1 MVVYDVPTKIVD
13 KEISPQHTIAD
24 LNLWHFIY
32 CFFQSGKAFT
42 VEGNKDTHTRTAT
55 HNHTRTHARTHTRM
69 GPLKSLLLD
78 KSVIECGS
86 EIAFSGFLVNMNFT
100 HNSFQL
106 LKTK

>member
-1 MVVYDVPTKIVD
+1 MVVYDVPTKVVD

-55 HNHTRTHARTHTRM
+55 HNHTRAHTRAHAHTH
-69 GPLKSLLLD
+69 GTTEKFIIGQVCNRVGLKLH
-78 KSVIECGS
+78 
-86 EIAFSGFLVNMNFT
+86 LVVFW
-100 HNSFQL
+100 
-106 LKTK
+106 